1 MPIIYIGYA
10 QGATS
15 LLYALSKK
23 DQALYFKNLLDEV
36 VLLAP
41 CVFLN
46 EPVSMFPGMTEHVS
60 IAD

>member
-15 LLYALSKK
+15 LLYALTDK
-23 DQALYFKNLLDEV
+23 DKALYFKNLLDEV
-36 VLLAP
+36 VVLAP

-46 EPVSMFPGMTEHVS
+46 EPVSMYPGMTGHIS
-60 IAD
+60 MAD